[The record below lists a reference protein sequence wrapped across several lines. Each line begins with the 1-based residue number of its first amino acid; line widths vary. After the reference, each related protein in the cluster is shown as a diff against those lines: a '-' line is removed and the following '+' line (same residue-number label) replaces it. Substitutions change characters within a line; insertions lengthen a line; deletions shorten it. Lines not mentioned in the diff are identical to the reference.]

1 MEIPKFV
8 IKFFNFSLKSLIY
21 LEIQIISLLTMT
33 SMYWQ

>member
-8 IKFFNFSLKSLIY
+8 IKFLNFSLKSLIY